1 MGSRAR
7 FASLLSASILLLLLL
22 SAEPLGLRQQTPHA
36 GGELLGVAGRYLTR
50 EERWMNQRLD
60 HFSPTVRRFLY
71 LTSSGLVRSVFF
83 VRF

>member
-22 SAEPLGLRQQTPHA
+22 SAEQQTPHA

-60 HFSPTVRRFLY
+60 HFSPTVRRFLS